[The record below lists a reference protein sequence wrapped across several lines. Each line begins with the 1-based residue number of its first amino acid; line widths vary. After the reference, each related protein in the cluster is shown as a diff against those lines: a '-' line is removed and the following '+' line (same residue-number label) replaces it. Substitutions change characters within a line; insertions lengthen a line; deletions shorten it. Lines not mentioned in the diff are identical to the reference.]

1 VKAAVLH
8 ALGQT
13 PQYRDFADPAPAAGE
28 VLIEV
33 SCSALKPI
41 DRQLAAGTHFASP
54 RQLPCVCGTDGVG
67 RLSDGQRVFFG
78 GCRAPYGAMAERTVA
93 PAAFAFPLP
102 DELSDEAAAA
112 LPNPGVSAWLSLSH
126 RAGLKP
132 GDNVLILGA
141 TGVTGKLAIT
151 IAKMLGAGRVV
162 AAGRNRKSLS
172 ALRELGADAT
182 IHFDAPDEEVAEAY
196 VREGGD
202 SGFQVVIDYVWGQ
215 PAEAFLSA
223 ISRTDFAVISS
234 DTRYVQAGES
244 AGPEISLSAA
254 TLRSTGIKI
263 MGTGGIPPLELLADS
278 MRKVLAHGARGELR
292 VDTDRVPLADIES
305 AWTRVQSGR
314 RLVIAP

>member
-1 VKAAVLH
+1 LKAAVLH

-13 PQYRDFADPAPAAGE
+13 PQYRDFADPTPAAGE

-33 SCSALKPI
+33 SCSSLKPV

-54 RQLPCVCGTDGVG
+54 RQFPCVCGTDGVG

-78 GCRAPYGAMAERTVA
+78 GCRPPYGAMAERTVA

-102 DELSDEAAAA
+102 DELSDETAAA

-162 AAGRNRKSLS
+162 AAGRNRQSLG
-172 ALRELGADAT
+172 ALHEVGADAT
-182 IHFDAPDEEVAEAY
+182 IHFDAPVEQVAETY
-196 VREGGD
+196 IREGGD
-202 SGFQVVIDYVWGQ
+202 SGFQVVIDYVWGK
-215 PAEAFLSA
+215 PAERFLSA
-223 ISRTDFAVISS
+223 ISRKEFAVISS

-244 AGPEISLSAA
+244 GGPEISLSAA

-263 MGTGGIPPLELLADS
+263 MGTGGIPPVDLLADS

-305 AWTRVQSGR
+305 AWMRVQSGR